1 MKRTIFLSL
10 FFLSGQLLNAQSND
24 SAGVIKLIEAFRVSL
39 GNGDAKTFSDLFAE
53 DADFTN
59 VVDSSIHGRQN
70 IYKHHLIVFGNRPAT
85 RTIHV
90 LSYTMRFLK
99 PDIAAAEI
107 RWDNIHTM
115 GGDGTTLPN
124 RDGVWTSVMTK
135 EKDQWYFKIVRNL
148 FLHDGSPG
156 HELKKSP

>member
-1 MKRTIFLSL
+1 MKRIIFISL
-10 FFLSGQLLNAQSND
+10 FILSGQLLNAQAND

-39 GNGDAKTFSDLFAE
+39 GNGDAKTFSNLFAE

-59 VVDSSIHGRQN
+59 VVDSSIHGREN
-70 IYKHHLIVFGNRPAT
+70 IYKHHINVFANRSPT

-90 LSYTMRFLK
+90 PSYTMRFLK

-115 GGDGTTLPN
+115 GADGKTLPD
-124 RDGVWTSVMTK
+124 RDGVWICVMTK
-135 EKDQWYFKIVRNL
+135 ENGKWYFKVVRNV
-148 FLHDGSPG
+148 FLHDGTPG
-156 HELKKSP
+156 HELKDSR